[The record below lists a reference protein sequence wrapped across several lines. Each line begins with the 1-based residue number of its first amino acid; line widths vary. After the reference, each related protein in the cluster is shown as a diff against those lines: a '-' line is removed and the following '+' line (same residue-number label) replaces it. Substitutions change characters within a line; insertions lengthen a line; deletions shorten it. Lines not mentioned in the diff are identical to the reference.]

1 MLLPDRYSAWS
12 RTRSESFLVR
22 KNIRIKGK
30 SEYGWEWDTL
40 TPYVEGNAHITV
52 DGAYSNWR
60 WSRNLLRKDP
70 VKYGYLKS
78 IDFGGPFVSN
88 HLEYIPPKYKVYHT
102 VAYNWA
108 GREVGYE
115 TNYGTPFPC
124 FHSWQLFQHPLDVG
138 AMPLGMEFDELW
150 TLGGNMIARTMPTVP
165 TMNLSV
171 SVAELLREGLPK
183 KLGANLRKGFSA
195 KHVAD
200 EFLNYTFGYLPVL
213 SDLQALALTLP
224 RLEEKMKELVR
235 NNGREIRRGL
245 RPKTVVADESWSHY
259 TYIFGGGGAITGYN
273 TPRVCNHSVT
283 RTTTTWF
290 SAAYFYDLPT
300 LPEISD
306 RFAQMRYVLGLNLDA
321 QTIWNLIPWSW
332 LVGWLL
338 PVEPVLQN
346 LSVMARNNVRIQR
359 AYIMCHSEVTH
370 TADNGRFSAT
380 LRMSTKQRDRAS
392 PWGFG
397 ANPKALSATQLAIL
411 ASLGLSRSNI

>member
-1 MLLPDRYSAWS
+1 MLLPDKYSSWS
-12 RTRSESFLVR
+12 RTRTDSFLVR
-22 KNIRIKGK
+22 KNIRITGK
-30 SEYGWEWDTL
+30 SEYGRTWDNL
-40 TPYVEGNAHITV
+40 TPYVEGAAHITV
-52 DGAYSNWR
+52 DGAYSNWG
-60 WSRNLLRKDP
+60 WSRRALRADP
-70 VKYGYLKS
+70 VGNAYLRS
-78 IDFGGPFVSN
+78 FDFGGPFVSN
-88 HLEYIPPKYKVYHT
+88 RLEYIPPEYKVYHS
-102 VAYNWA
+102 VAYDWR
-108 GREVGYE
+108 GREVGFE
-115 TNYGTPFPC
+115 TNYGSPFPC
-124 FHSWQLFQHPLDVG
+124 FNTWQLFQHPLDVG

-150 TLGGNMIARTMPTVP
+150 TLGGSMIARTMPTVP

-171 SVAELLREGLPK
+171 SIAELLREGLPR

-200 EFLNYTFGYLPVL
+200 EFLNYTFGYLPLL

-224 RLEEKMKELVR
+224 QLEAKMKELVR
-235 NNGREIRRGL
+235 NNGRLIRRGL
-245 RPKTVVADESWSHY
+245 APKTVVADESWQHY
-259 TYIFGGGGAITGYN
+259 TYIFGSGSAA
-273 TPRVCNHSVT
+273 PRHNVQGVCSHSVT

-290 SAAYFYDLPT
+290 SAAYMYDLPT

-370 TADNGRFSAT
+370 TATHGPYSAT

-397 ANPKALSATQLAIL
+397 VKSTDLSATQLAIL
-411 ASLGLSRSNI
+411 ASLGLSRANI